1 MAVRHPHNYGPRGCL
16 LTIAI
21 LVAMALG
28 FQYIFEWIDQR
39 AIGLDRIQAMT
50 NQLVRTQLIAEPVM
64 ALTVA
69 SVHTRKTR
77 FTLYSDRWAV
87 EGEVILEPD
96 ADGTER
102 REPYTAVVHTIC
114 DDPLDSQCWIL
125 ERLSYGDQTIK
136 IDDTKRSVI
145 N

>member
-1 MAVRHPHNYGPRGCL
+1 L
-16 LTIAI
+16 LTIAVV
-21 LVAMALG
+21 VAMAVG
-28 FQYIFEWIDQR
+28 FQYVFEWIDQR
-39 AIGLDRIQAMT
+39 AVSLDRIQAMT

-87 EGEVILEPD
+87 EGEVILEPSD
-96 ADGTER
+96 DGTER

-114 DDPLDSQCWIL
+114 DDPLNSQCWVL
-125 ERLSYGDQTIK
+125 ERLSYGDRTIK
-136 IDDTKRSVI
+136 LDDTKRSVI